1 MKKNLGPQPF
11 IYPMPVFILG
21 TYDEKGNPDAMNAA
35 WGGTYDTN
43 MVTVSLS
50 KHQTTDNLEAK
61 KCFTVA
67 FGTRKTLVA
76 CDYVGIV
83 SAKAEKEKIKKSG
96 LTPVKAP
103 HIDAPMFEE
112 FPLTLECEVVSF
124 VDGTLIGR
132 IVGTVVDD
140 EVLTDGKIDPK
151 KMEAIVYEPVTHKY
165 LLAAEA
171 VGQAFHDGLALK

>member
-1 MKKNLGPQPF
+1 MRKQLGPQTYV
-11 IYPMPVFILG
+11 YPMPVLIIG

-50 KHQTTDNLEAK
+50 KHQTTDNLELK
-61 KCFTVA
+61 KCFTLA
-67 FGTRKTLVA
+67 FGTKKTLKA

-83 SAKAEKEKIKKSG
+83 SGRNEPEKIKKSG

-103 HIDAPMFEE
+103 NIDAPLFEE

-124 VDGTLIGR
+124 EDGTLIAR
-132 IVGTVVDD
+132 IRNAIVDE
-140 EVLTDGKIDPK
+140 EVLTEGKIDPK

-171 VGQAFHDGLALK
+171 VGQAFHDGLSLK